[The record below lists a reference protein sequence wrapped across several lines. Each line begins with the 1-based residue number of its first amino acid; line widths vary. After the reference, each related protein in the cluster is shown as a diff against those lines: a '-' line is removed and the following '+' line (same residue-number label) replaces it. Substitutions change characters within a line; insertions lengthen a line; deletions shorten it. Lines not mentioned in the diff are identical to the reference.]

1 MPNAKSITSSLF
13 VSVALTLGA
22 APSQALNAANTNDH
36 AAAERMLAAYFSGVS
51 GKRNTPKSPS
61 KPISLTALQK
71 AVKVAAGGSTEK
83 LRRELMSFIVERVN
97 LHGVDFSLS
106 ADDEAALRQAGASDE
121 LLAVLQNK
129 TRERARHLEE
139 QDWQARAQSRQ
150 PEVLQAFL
158 NQYPASRFADAAR
171 ARLETLHWE
180 RIQDRRQSDDFTQFI
195 AAYPNSENVT
205 TAQARIETLA
215 WQKAQAGGSDQD
227 FADYLNAY
235 PQGTFA
241 ASVQQRRAQL
251 AWEVIK
257 RSNHLDSF
265 TAFVE
270 QHSQGPLPSPL
281 IDAARI
287 RIDQL
292 RWEATLN
299 GGKQKDFE
307 EYLRQYPQGHFAPA
321 ARERID
327 HLVNP
332 DKYVKKNN
340 DDEARGK
347 PLHVSEEELREALID
362 EIKPKPLSNAPREK
376 TVKVRIVLSDTAALK
391 TVEFAGGSRS
401 LSAAALMLVQ
411 QWKFRP
417 VKRFDLPVNV
427 EGILTLQFPAS
438 ESSESEK

>member
-13 VSVALTLGA
+13 VSVALTLGVV
-22 APSQALNAANTNDH
+22 PSQAIYAVGNVNDR
-36 AAAERMLAAYFSGVS
+36 AAAERMLAAYFSGTS
-51 GKRNTPKSPS
+51 GKRNTPKAPS
-61 KPISLTALQK
+61 KPISLAALQK

-83 LRRELMSFIVERVN
+83 LRRELMNFIVERVN

-121 LLAVLQNK
+121 LLTILQSK
-129 TRERARHLEE
+129 TRERVLRLEE
-139 QDWQARAQSRQ
+139 QDWQARAPSRQ

-158 NQYPASRFADAAR
+158 DQHPTSRFADAAR
-171 ARLETLHWE
+171 VRLETLHWE
-180 RIQDRRQSDDFTQFI
+180 RIQDSQQSDDFTQFI
-195 AAYPNSENVT
+195 AAYPNSENLK
-205 TAQARIETLA
+205 TAQTRVETLA
-215 WQKAQAGGSDQD
+215 WEKAQAGGNDQD
-227 FADYLNAY
+227 FAAYLNGY

-241 ASVQQRRAQL
+241 ASAQQRRAQL
-251 AWEVIK
+251 AWEEIK
-257 RSNHLDSF
+257 QSHQLDSF

-270 QHSQGPLPSPL
+270 QHSQGQLA
-281 IDAARI
+281 DAARI
-287 RIDQL
+287 RIEQL

-327 HLVNP
+327 RVVNP
-332 DKYVKKNN
+332 DRYEKKF
-340 DDEARGK
+340 DDEGFVK
-347 PLHVSEEELREALID
+347 PLRVSEEELREALVY
-362 EIKPKPLSNAPREK
+362 EIKPKPLSSALREK
-376 TVKVRIVLSDTAALK
+376 TVKLRIVLSDTAALK

-401 LSAAALMLVQ
+401 LSAAAVMLVQ

-417 VKRFDLPVNV
+417 VKRFDLAVTV

-438 ESSESEK
+438 ESEK